1 MGTLFVD
8 NIKQQSSQG
17 SGTITIGASGE
28 TVALGSGVTP
38 SGNFGNLVHIKTITL
53 SSSSS
58 AITFLNSDSDVT
70 FDTTYNTYKFIGNI
84 LMATDNTNIYV
95 RVSDDGTNIDAS
107 SDNNYK
113 YNTFSTADDAFTTP
127 VNDGNSSVWQITK
140 NPVGNATG
148 EFVNFEMTIFNDT
161 NLGTP
166 RHFTNLM
173 GVRTDNGSEPTIASG
188 RYVKSGTN
196 TIKGIT
202 FFPSSSRS
210 WAANSVIRMYG
221 VKG

>member
-1 MGTLFVD
+1 MGTIFVD

-58 AITFLNSDSDVT
+58 AITFLNSDADVT
-70 FDTTYNTYKFIGNI
+70 FDTTYNTYKFIGNV
-84 LMATDNTNIYV
+84 LMATDSTSIYV
-95 RVSDDGTNIDAS
+95 RVSDDGTNLDAS
-107 SDNNYK
+107 GDDNYK
-113 YNTFSTADDAFTTP
+113 FNFFSTSDDAYNTP
-127 VNDGNSSVWQITK
+127 NNDGNSSVWQITA
-140 NPVGNATG
+140 NPLGNATG
-148 EFVNFEMTIFNDT
+148 EFANFEMTIFNDT

-173 GVRTDNGSEPTIASG
+173 GVRTDNGSEPTISSG

-196 TIKGIT
+196 TIKGIS
-202 FFPSSSRS
+202 FFPASSRS

-221 VKG
+221 VRG

>member
-1 MGTLFVD
+1 MGTIFVD

-58 AITFLNSDSDVT
+58 AITFLNSDADVT
-70 FDTTYNTYKFIGNI
+70 FDTTYNTYKFIGNV
-84 LMATDNTNIYV
+84 LHATDNTSFYV
-95 RVSDDGTNIDAS
+95 RVSHDGTNLNS
-107 SDNNYK
+107 SSSQYK
-113 YNTFSTADDAFTTP
+113 YNVFSTADDAYNTP
-127 VNDGNSSVWQITK
+127 NNDGLSSVWQLSQ
-140 NPVGNATG
+140 NPEGNATG
-148 EFVNFEMTIFNDT
+148 EHVNFEMTIFNDT

-188 RYVKSGTN
+188 RYIASGTN

-221 VKG
+221 VRG